1 MQTDYTTLIVL
12 GIIGMLLQLIILY
25 YLIRSAV
32 EAGTRKQ
39 NHLLRQQLRIMV
51 KNLEKEGMTRLE
63 IISALQSKEIIG
75 NE

>member
-39 NHLLRQQLRIMV
+39 NRLIRQQLRIMV

-63 IISALQSKEIIG
+63 IIAALQSNEIIG
-75 NE
+75 D

>member
-32 EAGTRKQ
+32 EAGTRRQ
-39 NHLLRQQLRIMV
+39 RDLLRQQLRIMV

-75 NE
+75 D